1 MNINIL
7 TIPAYA
13 MVRQARPRHVAPPT
27 QAFVRQAITHCILLM
42 VFALAAAT
50 GWADVLT
57 PGKGS
62 FEFRDEKGNPDK
74 PITVWYYRP
83 AVLKPDTKIVIVMH
97 GVDRNGEDY
106 RDHWAR
112 YAEKYNFL
120 LLTPEFAE
128 QYYPKDEYQF
138 GNVRQSNTE
147 KWTFSAIEHLFD
159 HIKAS
164 EALTAPSYYIYGH
177 SAGAQF
183 VHRYMLFM
191 PNPRVALAI
200 SANAGS
206 YTLPIYP
213 TWTQPA
219 FPWSLDK
226 TIVNEERLK
235 SVFARNL
242 LVLLG
247 EDDIDP
253 NHKHLPRSREAKAQ
267 GANRMERGKNFF
279 NIAKDSA
286 ARLGTAFNWSLQTVP
301 GVAHSDTGMSKAAVQ
316 YIVAN
321 DR

>member
-1 MNINIL
+1 MTWFQRAANVKSQMTLMPKLKALKQSILVAIL
-7 TIPAYA
+7 TLT
-13 MVRQARPRHVAPPT
+13 MGT
-27 QAFVRQAITHCILLM
+27 C
-42 VFALAAAT
+42 
-50 GWADVLT
+50 WADVLT
-57 PGKGS
+57 AGKGS
-62 FEFRDEKGNPDK
+62 FQFHDERGNPDK

-83 AVLKPDTKIVIVMH
+83 AVLKADTKIVIVMH
-97 GVDRNGEDY
+97 GVERNGEDY

-128 QYYPKDEYQF
+128 SFYPKDEYQF
-138 GNVRQSNTE
+138 GNVRLSNAE

-159 HIKAS
+159 SIKAS
-164 EALTAPSYYIYGH
+164 ESLAAPNYYLYGH

-213 TWTQPA
+213 SFTQSA

-226 TIVNEERLK
+226 AIVNEDRLK
-235 SVFARNL
+235 SVFARKL

-247 EDDIDP
+247 ENDIDP
-253 NHKHLPRSREAKAQ
+253 NHKHLPRAREAKAQ
-267 GANRMERGKNFF
+267 GNNRLERGQYFF
-279 NIAKDSA
+279 QTAKDNA
-286 ARLGTAFNWSLQTVP
+286 GKLGVTFNWSLHTVP
-301 GVAHSDTGMSKAAVQ
+301 GVAHSDVGMAKAAVQ
-316 YIVAN
+316 YIIADAN
-321 DR
+321 AP